1 MTRVQRLIALIIDW
15 TPGQKKR
22 RYEKEVRSLINTGI
36 SEIVATRHRLAIMQ
50 NAIAVL
56 KAESD
61 KLAAEE
67 EANHGSKD

>member
-1 MTRVQRLIALIIDW
+1 MIRLTNLIAHIIDW

-22 RYEKEVRSLINTGI
+22 RYEAEVRSLVNTGI
-36 SEIVATRHRLAIMQ
+36 NEIVATRHRLAIMQ

-67 EANHGSKD
+67 EATRGSKD